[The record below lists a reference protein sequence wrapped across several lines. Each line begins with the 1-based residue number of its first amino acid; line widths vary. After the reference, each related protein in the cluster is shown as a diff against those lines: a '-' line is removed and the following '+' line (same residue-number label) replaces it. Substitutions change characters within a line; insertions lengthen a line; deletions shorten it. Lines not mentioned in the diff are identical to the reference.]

1 MVEAMAGA
9 MEKEPPPSLSEPLV
23 NLNTGGMQ
31 NLAAWVH
38 NLCGHLAA
46 NIEAQ
51 RERSTTWEQEL
62 RAEGRLLRD
71 RLGNIEARQMLRSSP
86 TNQES
91 AEAVA
96 SPEPLFVSEVRSCV
110 ERVNHLESSFEH
122 LREQLMQS
130 TNTQSELDRMRF
142 ETIEL
147 ELTTCLRPKDL
158 DGYREE
164 VDAMRRSLE
173 QETSEQVRSL
183 NQQLQA
189 DLQTK
194 AGQLR
199 KDLKTMSD
207 VVTTKLQLVDE
218 QIEAALGGQPLPP
231 AAGDPIESRLSKLEK
246 EVEFLTGSGAGL
258 ADDGAT
264 GAEAAVVESGSG
276 ATDAVRAVQSQLM
289 AVKRQLFSEIETG
302 AARDAHTRGRL
313 DALGTELRNLRKP
326 GTSEAYARP
335 ASEAGAFPAQ
345 SPGPP
350 SYLEPSSAQSS
361 RSRSTSAAKGSGD
374 LVQIGSRVARLEGRL
389 ESVLGDLDAMRGT
402 QREGGIASRSRT
414 KSKGTPA
421 SVGFAPEVQGGLPEG
436 RTVSGVLYPA
446 DVTDRGL
453 AFEEFSEAADPY
465 AGASP
470 AASFPGA
477 SPAGSINFPS
487 APDPQV
493 EELLEA
499 VKGAGKQGVDTLS
512 RAQALAS
519 DTESVP
525 EDKLRQLANE
535 VQDLRKIVE
544 QASSVEVRMPSPL
557 RPVATSQSPIADSV
571 QFVPGA
577 APSPRQSQL
586 RKLAKEVH
594 DLREI
599 VDRTCEAVERVGIP
613 ADQPRSPIGVPLS
626 QPGPLTTV
634 PEGAPA
640 AGQASPLV
648 TQATEVTTGKAAATE
663 SATSTAQPAQLQGAE
678 AVSDG
683 ASVASQSK
691 RPPAQLLD
699 QDVPGEG
706 PDGTAETLERQAS
719 QLQELADEVSAAEDD
734 DGKEKKGTEAESLRR
749 QAAQLKELAQEV
761 SALREAV
768 ALTERRAEAAADDV
782 RGRTPQTT
790 PLQAERQQAMVQRHP
805 PGESGK
811 VASRRPTMTEED
823 RVQQEALRHEAANIV
838 SSHIA
843 LADEDRLRE
852 LAAEMRALREI
863 VPPNIARI
871 DDIERRIQ
879 EIFDAPRASQAR
891 TPPAAAQAST
901 QAASPLQG
909 PGIPDQPSLAGAN
922 SGYVEQAAIPPT
934 PSTAAAAAVAAAE
947 AASTAAART
956 AQCHERLDA
965 FEQELRALKKGGG
978 GGGGGEKRTKEKSK
992 PEKAAKGATGPQG
1005 VVSST
1010 EQQASSGV
1018 GGGAGEEQ
1026 ALAAAEATRELVIP
1040 EPTEPTVALGTNAAA
1055 VEAVASLAARAAELE
1070 EQFESDGESG
1080 GGLGGQ
1086 SEARLARLE
1095 GLTSML
1101 ARDLDAV
1108 QRRLRDQIFGAS
1120 PETSMAGGAP
1130 AGPGASTPG
1139 PGAEGLSVPAG
1150 GGDVAQKL
1158 RGLSME
1164 IQALKAGRGED
1175 EAKNEARAKGIEDN
1189 VRSNISRIDKIAA
1202 EVRGLREGRMTELAS
1217 EIKLLRE
1224 NTERRAT
1231 TEANANKEARREQ
1244 KEKLDLAIESLD
1256 RKSEDRLASVW
1267 KELMGHAETA
1277 ATRADKLERNLF
1289 QRMETSEKQIQDII
1303 QKAKDDE
1310 GAKKIAELIKQM
1322 EWVNWRISWLEWATN
1337 GEKRSFSR
1345 PVDAKSVLPSPPP
1358 STITAPGFNQP
1369 ITEDVELWARQT
1381 QGQQRLRR
1389 RIQMLPNGPDLN
1401 QFAPPSPEHGQ
1412 RPLGGSRSA
1421 VQLPSIVNTAGASF
1435 STSAA
1440 AAGGPSAS
1448 AVASASPEGGGT

>member
-436 RTVSGVLYPA
+436 RTVSGVPYSA
-446 DVTDRGL
+446 GVTDRGL

-577 APSPRQSQL
+577 APSPRESQL
-586 RKLAKEVH
+586 RELAKEVH

-634 PEGAPA
+634 PEGAPT
-640 AGQASPLV
+640 AGQASPPV
-648 TQATEVTTGKAAATE
+648 TQATEVTTGK
-663 SATSTAQPAQLQGAE
+663 
-678 AVSDG
+678 
-683 ASVASQSK
+683 
-691 RPPAQLLD
+691 
-699 QDVPGEG
+699 
-706 PDGTAETLERQAS
+706 ER
-719 QLQELADEVSAAEDD
+719 
-734 DGKEKKGTEAESLRR
+734 GGTE
-749 QAAQLKELAQEV
+749 
-761 SALREAV
+761 
-768 ALTERRAEAAADDV
+768 
-782 RGRTPQTT
+782 
-790 PLQAERQQAMVQRHP
+790 
-805 PGESGK
+805 
-811 VASRRPTMTEED
+811 
-823 RVQQEALRHEAANIV
+823 
-838 SSHIA
+838 
-843 LADEDRLRE
+843 
-852 LAAEMRALREI
+852 
-863 VPPNIARI
+863 
-871 DDIERRIQ
+871 
-879 EIFDAPRASQAR
+879 
-891 TPPAAAQAST
+891 
-901 QAASPLQG
+901 
-909 PGIPDQPSLAGAN
+909 
-922 SGYVEQAAIPPT
+922 
-934 PSTAAAAAVAAAE
+934 
-947 AASTAAART
+947 
-956 AQCHERLDA
+956 
-965 FEQELRALKKGGG
+965 
-978 GGGGGEKRTKEKSK
+978 EK
-992 PEKAAKGATGPQG
+992 
-1005 VVSST
+1005 
-1010 EQQASSGV
+1010 
-1018 GGGAGEEQ
+1018 
-1026 ALAAAEATRELVIP
+1026 
-1040 EPTEPTVALGTNAAA
+1040 
-1055 VEAVASLAARAAELE
+1055 
-1070 EQFESDGESG
+1070 
-1080 GGLGGQ
+1080 
-1086 SEARLARLE
+1086 
-1095 GLTSML
+1095 
-1101 ARDLDAV
+1101 
-1108 QRRLRDQIFGAS
+1108 
-1120 PETSMAGGAP
+1120 
-1130 AGPGASTPG
+1130 
-1139 PGAEGLSVPAG
+1139 
-1150 GGDVAQKL
+1150 
-1158 RGLSME
+1158 
-1164 IQALKAGRGED
+1164 RGED
-1175 EAKNEARAKGIEDN
+1175 KQRVHIEQQVTTVCDPHFSDN
-1189 VRSNISRIDKIAA
+1189 AGSVEQNSR
-1202 EVRGLREGRMTELAS
+1202 VAS
-1217 EIKLLRE
+1217 P
-1224 NTERRAT
+1224 
-1231 TEANANKEARREQ
+1231 
-1244 KEKLDLAIESLD
+1244 
-1256 RKSEDRLASVW
+1256 
-1267 KELMGHAETA
+1267 
-1277 ATRADKLERNLF
+1277 
-1289 QRMETSEKQIQDII
+1289 
-1303 QKAKDDE
+1303 
-1310 GAKKIAELIKQM
+1310 
-1322 EWVNWRISWLEWATN
+1322 
-1337 GEKRSFSR
+1337 R
-1345 PVDAKSVLPSPPP
+1345 PS
-1358 STITAPGFNQP
+1358 
-1369 ITEDVELWARQT
+1369 
-1381 QGQQRLRR
+1381 GQQHSADDGSPQRYATPGSAGRERAFDNRLRKHDALCAAIRSIFEYYRVDYPDYQWQR
-1389 RIQMLPNGPDLN
+1389 RDMAMELTGLAGNSENPYKTFQTIWREMWEEEQTRRSQQQKHPV
-1401 QFAPPSPEHGQ
+1401 
-1412 RPLGGSRSA
+1412 SRH
-1421 VQLPSIVNTAGASF
+1421 
-1435 STSAA
+1435 
-1440 AAGGPSAS
+1440 
-1448 AVASASPEGGGT
+1448 PEGLKRPRGSPASKVGTWQPVGSPVTPARKNPRA